1 MSALPDLAAM
11 HLLLRQGRGPAWL
24 SLALLLAALVL
35 LGLLPNA
42 GLLSMAL
49 LLASVLAGLVQ
60 GVYAWRVQLDADLL
74 RLLLDEGL
82 HGEPAA
88 QRVDQLLAATGLRR
102 RAQGALRGWNLR
114 WAGMRGLLRGQYLM
128 TGVQTLL
135 LLLAVL
141 WPQP

>member
-82 HGEPAA
+82 HGEAAA

-102 RAQGALRGWNLR
+102 RAHGALRGWNLR

>member
-1 MSALPDLAAM
+1 MGALPDLAAM
-11 HLLLRQGRGPAWL
+11 QLLLRQGRGPAWL
-24 SLALLLAALVL
+24 SLALLLAALLL
-35 LGLLPNA
+35 LGLQPAQGLPVT
-42 GLLSMAL
+42 AL

-60 GVYAWRVQLDADLL
+60 GVHAWRVQLDADLL
-74 RLLLDEGL
+74 QLLLDEGL
-82 HGEPAA
+82 HGEAA
-88 QRVDQLLAATGLRR
+88 ALRVDQLLAATGLRR
-102 RAQGALRGWNLR
+102 RAQGALRGWDLR